1 MTTKRVATYR
11 ADMVMSAQPGAGQ
24 TLQDDAQSP
33 RRDIE
38 VAGLKPDAIGIRN
51 PATVVFQVDVGDE
64 VFTASP
70 TRVEAIGE
78 AAESGDW
85 QRVPSWWERVFR
97 LRRASVGN
105 GGECTAR

>member
-11 ADMVMSAQPGAGQ
+11 ADMVISAQPGAGQ
-24 TLQDDAQSP
+24 TLQDYAESP

-64 VFTASP
+64 MFTASP

-78 AAESGDW
+78 TAESGDR
-85 QRVPSWWERVFR
+85 QCVPLW
-97 LRRASVGN
+97 
-105 GGECTAR
+105 

>member
-11 ADMVMSAQPGAGQ
+11 ADMVISAQPGAGQ
-24 TLQDDAQSP
+24 TLQDYAESP

-38 VAGLKPDAIGIRN
+38 MAGLKPDALGIRN

-64 VFTASP
+64 MFTASP

-78 AAESGDW
+78 TAESGDR
-85 QRVPSWWERVFR
+85 QCVP
-97 LRRASVGN
+97 LYM
-105 GGECTAR
+105 